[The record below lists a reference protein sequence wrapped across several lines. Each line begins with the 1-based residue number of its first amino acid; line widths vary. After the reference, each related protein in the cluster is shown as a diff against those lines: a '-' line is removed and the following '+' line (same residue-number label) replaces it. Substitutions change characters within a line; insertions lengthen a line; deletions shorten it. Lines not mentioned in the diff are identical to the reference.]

1 MTRLSIRPFGK
12 ETLTDFYA
20 VHSQPNGAGWCF
32 CAAWWLPDWN
42 AWGERS
48 AEQNRAVREAV
59 AADGRSDGYI
69 LYLDGRPAGW
79 CQAGA
84 RDAFPKLLRAYDLA
98 PDEQAAAVSC
108 FLIPPALRRQGLA
121 AGLLKLVLADLRS
134 RGFSRVQAFPHCGA
148 ELADDDVWTGPEA
161 LFTAAGFSLLKAD
174 VRRPVYQLEFCT

>member
-1 MTRLSIRPFGK
+1 VTQPTLRPFGK
-12 ETLTDFYA
+12 DTLADFYA

-48 AEQNRAVREAV
+48 AEQNRVVREDV

-69 LYLDGRPAGW
+69 LYQDGQPAGW

-98 PDEQAAAVSC
+98 PDAQTAAVSC
-108 FLIPPALRRQGLA
+108 FFIPPALRRQGMA
-121 AGLLKLVLADLRS
+121 ARLLGLVLAELRA
-134 RGFSRVQAFPHCGA
+134 RGFARVQAFPHCGP

-161 LFTAAGFSLLKAD
+161 LFSAAGFTLLKAD
-174 VRRPVYQLEFCT
+174 ARRPVYQLEFGA